1 MFVCLSASKEMRNDG
16 IGDRG
21 ETEAAVAWSRG
32 QGWIL
37 GTSRRICLP
46 WKPRQL
52 ICGEAHTDIRWGQV

>member
-1 MFVCLSASKEMRNDG
+1 MFACLSASKEMRNDG

-37 GTSRRICLP
+37 GTSRRICL
-46 WKPRQL
+46 
-52 ICGEAHTDIRWGQV
+52 H